1 MRLEE
6 STVVKSSG
14 LPGVAGIIL
23 AGLFATAATAAPADS
38 DAARVAW
45 NDVPRVIAF
54 ADVHGAYGD
63 LVPLLRKAGVIDAA
77 DHWAAGSTHVV
88 SLGDLLDRGPDSRK
102 VMDLL
107 MRLQHEASAAGG
119 QLHVV
124 LGNHEAM
131 NLLGDLRY
139 VAPPD
144 YAAYT
149 ADEPAQLR
157 DREKQQW
164 TANGGAPADFDKRF
178 PPGYFGHRALL
189 APRGTYGAWLL
200 TLPVAIAI
208 NDTLFMHG
216 GTSSALNGLTLQD
229 LNLRYRTALVE
240 HLNAS
245 APLRDA
251 GLIRAGDAF
260 DDWARLAAERLPA
273 KQSSD
278 PANSQA
284 LAAAV
289 ARFATADR
297 NPLLESDGPNW
308 YRGTSLC
315 HEVTERDVLEP
326 VLDGLKLRRL
336 VVGHT
341 IGHDG
346 RVASRFE
353 GTVYKLDAGM
363 NREAYHGH
371 PAVLLLAGNDA
382 PTVLYS
388 DADAAAAAVP
398 AEPVYLSSQDIG
410 EPDIARLLA
419 SGTVTAGA
427 TRPDGAVEV
436 KVAQDGRSVA
446 GVFVAGSKSDIAH
459 ELAAWSLDQ
468 ALGLGIV
475 PATVEREVEGKRGYL
490 QARPAKSM
498 TQTEVQTKGT
508 RGGGY
513 CAFEPQFQLM
523 YTFDALIGN
532 EGRTPDRMAYDTS
545 QWTVFVTNHD
555 RAFGTGDA
563 FPAYLKATPPRP
575 GAELRSR
582 LQTRLDAEKVAAAVG
597 QWLSAREQKAI
608 LARRDALLALPA
620 AAAR

>member
-1 MRLEE
+1 MAMNSSAL
-6 STVVKSSG
+6 SG
-14 LPGVAGIIL
+14 LAGIIL
-23 AGLFATAATAAPADS
+23 GLFASVTVAEPADP

-45 NDVPRVIAF
+45 SDVPKVIAF

-88 SLGDLLDRGPDSRK
+88 SLGDLLDRGSDSRK

-107 MRLQHEASAAGG
+107 MRLQREAHAAGG
-119 QLHVV
+119 RLHVV

-131 NLLGDLRY
+131 NLVGDLRY
-139 VAPPD
+139 VVPPD
-144 YAAYT
+144 YAAFG
-149 ADEPAQLR
+149 ADEPAGVR
-157 DREKQQW
+157 DGEKQQW
-164 TANGGAPADFDKRF
+164 VANGGAPDDFDKRF

-208 NDTLFMHG
+208 NDTLYMHG
-216 GTSSALNGLTLQD
+216 GVSSALHGLSLQE

-260 DDWARLAAERLPA
+260 NDWAKLAAERLPA
-273 KQSSD
+273 RQASD
-278 PANSQA
+278 AANSQA

-289 ARFATADR
+289 ARFKTADG

-315 HEVTERDVLEP
+315 NEVAERDVLKP

-341 IGHDG
+341 VGHDG
-346 RVASRFE
+346 RVASRFD
-353 GTVYKLDAGM
+353 GSGFKLDTGM

-371 PAVLLLAGNDA
+371 PAVLMLAREGA

-388 DADAAAAAVP
+388 DGDAAAAAVP
-398 AEPVYLSSQDIG
+398 AEPIYLTSQDVS
-410 EPDIARLLA
+410 EPDVARLLA
-419 SGTVTAGA
+419 AGTVTAGA
-427 TRPDGAVEV
+427 TRADGTVEV
-436 KVAQDGRSVA
+436 QVAQDGRTVS
-446 GVFVAGSKSDIAH
+446 GVFVAGAKSDVAH

-475 PATVEREVEGKRGYL
+475 PATVEREVQGKRGYL

-498 TQTEVQTKGT
+498 TQTEVQAKGA

-513 CAFEPQFQLM
+513 CALEPQFQLM
-523 YTFDALIGN
+523 YAFDALIGN
-532 EGRTPDRMAYDTS
+532 EGRNPDRMAYDTS

-563 FPAYLKATPPRP
+563 FPPYLKATPPRP
-575 GAELRSR
+575 GTELKSR

-597 QWLSAREQKAI
+597 KWLSAREQKAL

-620 AAAR
+620 ASAAAQH